1 MSLST
6 DYEEKKSLLLLREV
20 AEMIT
25 YKIITST
32 MYSAKSV
39 LQISTENKLPLSSTY
54 KKISSLCKAGILSV
68 ERASIDD
75 NGKKVLYYRSKI
87 KAIEACLNKDGL
99 AVHIRK

>member
-1 MSLST
+1 MSLSI
-6 DYEEKKSLLLLREV
+6 DYEENKSFSLLREV

-32 MYSAKSV
+32 MYSAKTV
-39 LQISTENKLPLSSTY
+39 LQISTENELPLSSTY
-54 KKISSLCKAGILSV
+54 KKISRLVKAGILSV

-87 KAIEACLNKDGL
+87 RAIEASLSEDGL
-99 AVHIRK
+99 AIHLKK

>member
-1 MSLST
+1 MSLSIN
-6 DYEEKKSLLLLREV
+6 YEENKSLLLLRKV
-20 AEMIT
+20 TEMIT

-54 KKISSLCKAGILSV
+54 KKISRLCKAGILSV

-87 KAIEACLNKDGL
+87 KAIEACLNEDGL

>member
-6 DYEEKKSLLLLREV
+6 DYGENNSLPLLREV

-32 MYSAKSV
+32 MYSAKTV

-54 KKISSLCKAGILSV
+54 KRISRLCKAGILSV
-68 ERASIDD
+68 ERASIGD
-75 NGKKVLYYRSKI
+75 NGK
-87 KAIEACLNKDGL
+87 
-99 AVHIRK
+99 

>member
-6 DYEEKKSLLLLREV
+6 DLEDRNAIVLLREI

-32 MYSAKSV
+32 MYSGKTV
-39 LQISTENKLPLSSTY
+39 LQISAENELPLSSTY
-54 KKISSLCKAGILSV
+54 KKINKLRRAGILSIDKV
-68 ERASIDD
+68 SIED

-87 KAIEACLNKDGL
+87 KAIECCLNEKGL
-99 AVHIRK
+99 AVHLRK

>member
-1 MSLST
+1 MSLTSN
-6 DYEEKKSLLLLREV
+6 YEEDNSLLLLREV

-32 MYSAKSV
+32 MYSAKTV

-54 KKISSLCKAGILSV
+54 KKISRLCKVGILSV

-75 NGKKVLYYRSKI
+75 NGKKVLYYKSKI
-87 KAIEACLNKDGL
+87 KAIEACLNENGL
-99 AVHIRK
+99 AVHVKK

>member
-1 MSLST
+1 
-6 DYEEKKSLLLLREV
+6 
-20 AEMIT
+20 MIT

-32 MYSAKSV
+32 MYSAKTV

-54 KKISSLCKAGILSV
+54 KKINRLCKVGILSV

-87 KAIEACLNKDGL
+87 KAIEACLNENGL
-99 AVHIRK
+99 AVHVKK

>member
-6 DYEEKKSLLLLREV
+6 DYEESDSLLLLREV

-32 MYSAKSV
+32 MYSAKTV

-54 KKISSLCKAGILSV
+54 KKISKLCKVGILSV

-75 NGKKVLYYRSKI
+75 NGKKVLYYKSKVR
-87 KAIEACLNKDGL
+87 AIEACLNENGL
-99 AVHIRK
+99 AVYLRK

>member
-6 DYEEKKSLLLLREV
+6 DYEENNSLILLREV
-20 AEMIT
+20 SEMIT
-25 YKIITST
+25 YKIIIST
-32 MYSAKSV
+32 MYSAKTV

-54 KKISSLCKAGILSV
+54 KKISRLCKAGILSV

-87 KAIEACLNKDGL
+87 KAIDACLNENGL
-99 AVHIRK
+99 AVHVKK

>member
-6 DYEEKKSLLLLREV
+6 DYGENSSLLLLREV

-25 YKIITST
+25 YKIITTT
-32 MYSAKSV
+32 MYSAKTV

-54 KKISSLCKAGILSV
+54 KKIGRLCKAGILSV

-87 KAIEACLNKDGL
+87 KAIEACLNENGL
-99 AVHIRK
+99 AVHVRK

>member
-1 MSLST
+1 MNLST
-6 DYEEKKSLLLLREV
+6 DYEENKSLLLLREV

-54 KKISSLCKAGILSV
+54 KKISRLCKAGILSL

-87 KAIEACLNKDGL
+87 KAIEACLNEDGL

>member
-1 MSLST
+1 MSLTSN
-6 DYEEKKSLLLLREV
+6 YEVDNSLLLLREV
-20 AEMIT
+20 SEMIT

-32 MYSAKSV
+32 MYSAKTV

-54 KKISSLCKAGILSV
+54 KKISRLCKVGILSV

-87 KAIEACLNKDGL
+87 KAIEACLNENGL
-99 AVHIRK
+99 AVHVKK

>member
-1 MSLST
+1 MSLSIN
-6 DYEEKKSLLLLREV
+6 YEENKSLLLLREV

-54 KKISSLCKAGILSV
+54 KKISRLCKAGVLSL
-68 ERASIDD
+68 ERASIHD

-87 KAIEACLNKDGL
+87 KAIEACLNEDGL

>member
-6 DYEEKKSLLLLREV
+6 DYEENNSLLLLREV
-20 AEMIT
+20 SEMIT
-25 YKIITST
+25 YKIIIST

-54 KKISSLCKAGILSV
+54 KKISRLCKAGILSV

-87 KAIEACLNKDGL
+87 KAIEACLNENGL
-99 AVHIRK
+99 AVHVRK

>member
-6 DYEEKKSLLLLREV
+6 DYEENKSLLLVREV
-20 AEMIT
+20 VEMIT

-32 MYSAKSV
+32 MFSAKSV

-54 KKISSLCKAGILSV
+54 KKINRLCKAGILSV

-87 KAIEACLNKDGL
+87 KAIEACLNEDGL